1 MHNDIANTLRGFPM
15 KSVFRLLSAFIV
27 VAIGAMAAGGASAQD
42 FKGKLVSSGVIT
54 VATSGSAPPFS
65 MTDAT
70 GKLDGFDIDVM
81 NRISQELGVPVRYTQ
96 VDFAGLL
103 PGLTAGRFDVVA
115 SGVTRTPER
124 LSATDFKLLS
134 PYIVNGVALT
144 KKAGDSRINGWK
156 DVCGKRMGG
165 VRGGI
170 FQKITL
176 EKLPKGCVSDVREY
190 PGFSEMLLD
199 LNNGRIDFMAH
210 DYLGPNYQRLQ
221 TKAAIETPKDILDT
235 ITQSVAVSAK
245 NPELAAEIEKLLT
258 KWRGDKSLDAMIQ
271 KRFGGSL
278 DFSLVK

>member
-1 MHNDIANTLRGFPM
+1 MKLLKIGSALLALTL
-15 KSVFRLLSAFIV
+15 
-27 VAIGAMAAGGASAQD
+27 AMAGNNASAQD
-42 FKGKLVSSGVIT
+42 FKAKLVQAGVIT

-81 NRISQELGVPVRYTQ
+81 NRISTELGVPVRYTQ

-115 SGVTRTPER
+115 SGVTRTPQR
-124 LSATDFKLLS
+124 LTSTEFKLLS
-134 PYIVNGVALT
+134 PYIVNGVAIT
-144 KKAGDSRINGWK
+144 RRAGDTRINSWK

-170 FQKITL
+170 FQKMATD
-176 EKLPKGCVSDVREY
+176 KLPAGCATEIREY

-199 LNNGRIDFMAH
+199 LGNNRIDFMAH
-210 DYLGPNYQRLQ
+210 DYLGPNFQKMQ
-221 TKAAIETPKDILDT
+221 TKANIDVLPDVIDT

-245 NPELAAEIEKLLT
+245 NPELADTIEKLLA
-258 KWRGDKSLDAMIQ
+258 KWRGDKSLDAMIK

-278 DFSLVK
+278 DWSVVK